1 MRARWLNGYWLNMQ
15 LPATL
20 WQRMA
25 AIAVLSLGTM
35 MASMPAQ
42 AATPPDEV
50 IRGAVERMTQ
60 RIDAERAKLAGD
72 PAYARKVV
80 NEELDDLVDFRRIT
94 RLVMGDHFAAASR
107 DQRNRFMER
116 FRRSMVQTYAAGVTM
131 YEGQPITVLPLA
143 EEDVRGDRAR
153 VQMEFSTESGRPMP
167 IAYTM
172 FKDGEAWKV
181 DNVIVNGLNLGR
193 VFRMQFDQAMRQHAG
208 DIDKV
213 IAGWSTEVDIEEAA
227 AGGN

>member
-1 MRARWLNGYWLNMQ
+1 MRALGLKAGF
-15 LPATL
+15 PGAL

-25 AIAVLSLGTM
+25 AIVVLSLGATM
-35 MASMPAQ
+35 VSAPAQ
-42 AATPPDEV
+42 AVTPPDEV

-60 RIDAERAKLAGD
+60 RIDAERDKLASD

-80 NEELDDLVDFRRIT
+80 DEELDELVDFRRIT
-94 RLVMGDHFAAASR
+94 RLVMGDYFGGASR
-107 DQRNRFMER
+107 DQRNRFMEQ

-131 YEGQPITVLPLA
+131 YEGQPISVLPLA
-143 EEDVRGDRAR
+143 EDDVRGDRAR
-153 VQMEFSTESGRPMP
+153 VQMEFVTDSGRPMP

-172 FKDGEAWKV
+172 FMDGEAWKV

-193 VFRMQFDQAMRQHAG
+193 VFRMQFDQAMRQHEG

-213 IAGWSTEVDIEEAA
+213 IAGWSTEVDMEEAA
-227 AGGN
+227 AGGG